1 MIMSDQ
7 QYYRIL
13 LDDYSAAS
21 FTSFDKAYFGTMSD
35 LEGWIKAIEVEKC
48 FAERFSSLT
57 KTFRAYQS
65 GQHNITHNVAYQ
77 EVRFLDKVTLLYRES
92 YTAEKLAWEH
102 LNTWQWPYFMSC
114 EKVESEHLWLRCK
127 DRYYRCFMAK
137 FYSLKYGTDPN
148 EQTPAG
154 GMLWGFPEMLEVDD
168 LPLMWNRLAEPEKN
182 FKTLAEAQADW
193 EAFRAAPNPDFSE
206 FCNDI
211 FGDVNEA
218 DINVREEAVKAMDR
232 TRLQDFRKLLNNLFE
247 SGKCYRIEEAMEHIN
262 FAKAEISLW
271 MIIDEVPDGRIK
283 KCTQLSMIT
292 IEARHLLLQ
301 KK

>member
-1 MIMSDQ
+1 MSDQ

-154 GMLWGFPEMLEVDD
+154 GGGSL
-168 LPLMWNRLAEPEKN
+168 
-182 FKTLAEAQADW
+182 
-193 EAFRAAPNPDFSE
+193 
-206 FCNDI
+206 
-211 FGDVNEA
+211 
-218 DINVREEAVKAMDR
+218 
-232 TRLQDFRKLLNNLFE
+232 
-247 SGKCYRIEEAMEHIN
+247 KCWR
-262 FAKAEISLW
+262 S
-271 MIIDEVPDGRIK
+271 
-283 KCTQLSMIT
+283 T
-292 IEARHLLLQ
+292 ICR
-301 KK
+301 

>member
-1 MIMSDQ
+1 MSDQ

-13 LDDYSAAS
+13 LEDYSAAS

-182 FKTLAEAQADW
+182 FKTLAEADW

-211 FGDVNEA
+211 FGD
-218 DINVREEAVKAMDR
+218 
-232 TRLQDFRKLLNNLFE
+232 
-247 SGKCYRIEEAMEHIN
+247 G
-262 FAKAEISLW
+262 
-271 MIIDEVPDGRIK
+271 
-283 KCTQLSMIT
+283 
-292 IEARHLLLQ
+292 
-301 KK
+301 

>member
-1 MIMSDQ
+1 MSDQ

-127 DRYYRCFMAK
+127 DRYYRCSWPSSTVSSMAQIQTSK
-137 FYSLKYGTDPN
+137 HRQAVCCGGSLKC
-148 EQTPAG
+148 
-154 GMLWGFPEMLEVDD
+154 W
-168 LPLMWNRLAEPEKN
+168 R
-182 FKTLAEAQADW
+182 
-193 EAFRAAPNPDFSE
+193 S
-206 FCNDI
+206 
-211 FGDVNEA
+211 
-218 DINVREEAVKAMDR
+218 
-232 TRLQDFRKLLNNLFE
+232 
-247 SGKCYRIEEAMEHIN
+247 
-262 FAKAEISLW
+262 
-271 MIIDEVPDGRIK
+271 
-283 KCTQLSMIT
+283 T
-292 IEARHLLLQ
+292 ICR
-301 KK
+301 

>member
-1 MIMSDQ
+1 MSDQ

-114 EKVESEHLWLRCK
+114 ERWNPNTSGYDVKTDTTDASWPSSTVSS
-127 DRYYRCFMAK
+127 MAQI
-137 FYSLKYGTDPN
+137 
-148 EQTPAG
+148 QTSKH
-154 GMLWGFPEMLEVDD
+154 
-168 LPLMWNRLAEPEKN
+168 R
-182 FKTLAEAQADW
+182 QAV
-193 EAFRAAPNPDFSE
+193 
-206 FCNDI
+206 CC
-211 FGDVNEA
+211 G
-218 DINVREEAVKAMDR
+218 
-232 TRLQDFRKLLNNLFE
+232 
-247 SGKCYRIEEAMEHIN
+247 
-262 FAKAEISLW
+262 
-271 MIIDEVPDGRIK
+271 VP
-283 KCTQLSMIT
+283 
-292 IEARHLLLQ
+292 
-301 KK
+301 

>member
-1 MIMSDQ
+1 MSDQ

-114 EKVESEHLWLRCK
+114 EKVESRHLWLRCK
-127 DRYYRCFMAK
+127 DRTTDASWPSSTVSSMAQI
-137 FYSLKYGTDPN
+137 PN

-168 LPLMWNRLAEPEKN
+168 CR
-182 FKTLAEAQADW
+182 
-193 EAFRAAPNPDFSE
+193 
-206 FCNDI
+206 
-211 FGDVNEA
+211 
-218 DINVREEAVKAMDR
+218 
-232 TRLQDFRKLLNNLFE
+232 
-247 SGKCYRIEEAMEHIN
+247 
-262 FAKAEISLW
+262 
-271 MIIDEVPDGRIK
+271 
-283 KCTQLSMIT
+283 
-292 IEARHLLLQ
+292 
-301 KK
+301 

>member
-1 MIMSDQ
+1 MSDQ

-35 LEGWIKAIEVEKC
+35 LEGWIKAIEVEKY

-127 DRYYRCFMAK
+127 ARYYRCFMAK

-211 FGDVNEA
+211 FGD
-218 DINVREEAVKAMDR
+218 
-232 TRLQDFRKLLNNLFE
+232 
-247 SGKCYRIEEAMEHIN
+247 G
-262 FAKAEISLW
+262 
-271 MIIDEVPDGRIK
+271 
-283 KCTQLSMIT
+283 
-292 IEARHLLLQ
+292 
-301 KK
+301 